1 MQKLNSVTVKK
12 NEMVLNFVSDLARQT
27 VPVVI
32 DLDNNIAVK
41 IKESLDVLRLILLCQ
56 EGVIPAEFIAL
67 IGYESEFDFKEV
79 DFAKEFIDHYTEL
92 ENAIEVT
99 HFSMHENETVCKI
112 KARKKTGSTERF
124 TLVQYNAISLYETE
138 NDKLD
143 RCLFAFEI
151 ISQHARMQDV
161 AQDVFKSFAVN
172 VYTESDSISTTAN
185 NINIEYDVILNE
197 EDLDVI
203 N

>member
-1 MQKLNSVTVKK
+1 M
-12 NEMVLNFVSDLARQT
+12 
-27 VPVVI
+27 
-32 DLDNNIAVK
+32 
-41 IKESLDVLRLILLCQ
+41 
-56 EGVIPAEFIAL
+56 IPAEFIAL
-67 IGYESEFDFKEV
+67 VGYESEFDFKEV

-172 VYTESDSISTTAN
+172 VYTESDSISTTADN
-185 NINIEYDVILNE
+185 VNIEYDLTN
-197 EDLDVI
+197 
-203 N
+203 

>member
-32 DLDNNIAVK
+32 DLDNSIAVK
-41 IKESLDVLRLILLCQ
+41 IKESLNVLRLILLCQ

-172 VYTESDSISTTAN
+172 VYTESDSISTTADN
-185 NINIEYDVILNE
+185 VNIEYDVILNDN
-197 EDLDVI
+197 DLDVI

>member
-56 EGVIPAEFIAL
+56 ENAVPAEFIAFV
-67 IGYESEFDFKEV
+67 GYESEFDFKEV

-151 ISQHARMQDV
+151 ISQHAIMQDV

-172 VYTESDSISTTAN
+172 VYTESDNISTTAGDVSF
-185 NINIEYDVILNE
+185 EYDVILNE
-197 EDLDVI
+197 EDLGDI

>member
-32 DLDNNIAVK
+32 DLDNSIAVK

-67 IGYESEFDFKEV
+67 VGYESEFDFKEV

-161 AQDVFKSFAVN
+161 SQDVFKSFAVN
-172 VYTESDSISTTAN
+172 VYTESDSISTTADN
-185 NINIEYDVILNE
+185 VNIEYDVILNDN
-197 EDLDVI
+197 DLDVI

>member
-32 DLDNNIAVK
+32 DLDNDIAVK

-56 EGVIPAEFIAL
+56 ENVIPAEFIAL

-79 DFAKEFIDHYTEL
+79 DLAKEFIDHYTEL

-112 KARKKTGSTERF
+112 KARKKTGSAERF

-172 VYTESDSISTTAN
+172 VYTESDSISTTADN
-185 NINIEYDVILNE
+185 VNIEYDVILNDN
-197 EDLDVI
+197 DLDVI